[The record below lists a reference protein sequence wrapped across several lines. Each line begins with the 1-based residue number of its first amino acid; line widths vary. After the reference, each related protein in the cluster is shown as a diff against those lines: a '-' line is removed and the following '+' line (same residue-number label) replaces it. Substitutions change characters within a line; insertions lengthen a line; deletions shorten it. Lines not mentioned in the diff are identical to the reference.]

1 MISDPDLK
9 SDAARIRDRAKEVRS
24 DLIRHSQ
31 EPNWELVRVSIAEPL
46 NELRDR
52 IGEELQKRISSK
64 ALVPIDRDPVP
75 TPYAEQVRRYYERI
89 GSGE

>member
-1 MISDPDLK
+1 MIEDPDLR

-24 DLIRHSQ
+24 DLIRHSR

-46 NELRDR
+46 EELRDR
-52 IGEELQKRISSK
+52 IEEEIQKRTSRK

-75 TPYAEQVRRYYERI
+75 APFQEQVRRYYERI
-89 GSGE
+89 GSGQ